1 MGPLPEACI
10 APGEIGE
17 LPDSTAA
24 SPASRALRRHI
35 TEQGS
40 PGTALGGGGSNPA
53 PVCVLDWW
61 AGIFDRP
68 G

>member
-1 MGPLPEACI
+1 MGRLPEACI

-24 SPASRALRRHI
+24 SPASRALLRHI
-35 TEQGS
+35 TEQGF
-40 PGTALGGGGSNPA
+40 PGAALGGGSNPA
-53 PVCVLDWW
+53 PVYVLDWW